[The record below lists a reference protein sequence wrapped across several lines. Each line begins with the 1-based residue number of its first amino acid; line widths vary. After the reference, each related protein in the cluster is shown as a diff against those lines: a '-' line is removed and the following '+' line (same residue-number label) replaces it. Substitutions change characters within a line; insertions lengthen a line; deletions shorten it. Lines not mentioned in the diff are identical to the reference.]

1 MRALYWILA
10 GALAALAG
18 LFALNNRGEL
28 TVDFWPVGP
37 ELQMPIFVALVGALY
52 VGFALGAAVMWFAA
66 GRARGR
72 ARAAERKAAELDADL
87 QAMKAQQAAQI
98 PAVAPPP
105 PSAA

>member
-18 LFALNNRGEL
+18 LFALNNRADV

-37 ELQMPIFVALVGALY
+37 EIQMPVFVALVGTLY
-52 VGFALGAAVMWFAA
+52 LGFALGAVAAWFAT
-66 GRARGR
+66 GRARKR

-87 QAMKAQQAAQI
+87 QALKAKQAAQV
-98 PAVAPPP
+98 PAAPAPP
-105 PSAA
+105 A

>member
-37 ELQMPIFVALVGALY
+37 ELQMPVFVALVGSLY
-52 VGFALGAAVMWFAA
+52 LGFALGAVIAWFATV
-66 GRARGR
+66 RVRRR

-87 QAMKAQQAAQI
+87 QALKAKQAAATP

-105 PSAA
+105 PSA

>member
-52 VGFALGAAVMWFAA
+52 LGFALGALVMWFAT
-66 GRARGR
+66 GRARSR
-72 ARAAERKAAELDADL
+72 ARAATRKAAELDADL
-87 QAMKAQQAAQI
+87 QALKARDAAQP
-98 PAVAPPP
+98 PAVAPPSP
-105 PSAA
+105 AA

>member
-37 ELQMPIFVALVGALY
+37 ELQMPVFVALVGALY
-52 VGFALGAAVMWFAA
+52 LGFALGAVVAWFATA
-66 GRARGR
+66 SSRRR

-87 QAMKAQQAAQI
+87 QTLKAKQATAT
-98 PAVAPPP
+98 PVVAPPP
-105 PSAA
+105 G